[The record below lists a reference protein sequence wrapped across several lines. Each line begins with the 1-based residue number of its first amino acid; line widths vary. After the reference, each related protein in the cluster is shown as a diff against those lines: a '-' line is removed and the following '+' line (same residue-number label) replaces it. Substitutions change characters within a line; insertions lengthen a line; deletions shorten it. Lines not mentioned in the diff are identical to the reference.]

1 VEVALQPPR
10 GGRRTGTVKRIV
22 APSPLRETP
31 QCPVFD
37 RCGGCD
43 WQYLAYDGQIA
54 WKRRILVEN
63 LQRIG
68 GLTVDETAVT
78 AVSGAPYGYRSRV
91 RLHRGPDGSGFYAR
105 NSKEVV
111 AIRHCPVATDG
122 INALLAAAAD
132 GTVPRIADGATL
144 VDGGEAVYRSDRDR
158 RSRIMFADVPFTCA
172 TAGFSQSNR
181 ALLPELGRLM
191 AATVH
196 TDVLIDLYAGAGLL
210 PVLVATYRDAPVR
223 RVVCVEPDR
232 RNTAYITENIAAV
245 APTAAV
251 RVIPRTA
258 EGAVSGLTADSRTT
272 VLLDPPRG
280 GLNKTVRRWLL
291 AAAERSAGTA
301 APDIVYL
308 SCDSA
313 ALSRDIAALSEGYV
327 VESLTVIDFFPQTA
341 HIETLAVLR
350 PRVAEEGEEAG
361 RPV

>member
-1 VEVALQPPR
+1 MEVAVNELR
-10 GGRRTGTVKRIV
+10 GGRRTGVLNRIV
-22 APSPLRETP
+22 HPSPLRRTP

-43 WQYLAYDGQIA
+43 WQHIIYDGQLA

-68 GLTVDETAVT
+68 GITIDETDVPT
-78 AVSGAPYGYRSRV
+78 ISGAPFGYRSRIRV
-91 RLHRGPDGSGFYAR
+91 HRGSDGSGFYAR
-105 NSKEVV
+105 HSNEVV
-111 AIRHCPVATDG
+111 TIRHCPVATDG
-122 INALLAAAAD
+122 INALLAAATD

-144 VDGGEAVYRSDRDR
+144 VDGGEKVYRSDRDR
-158 RSRIMFADVPFTCA
+158 RSRIVIADASFTCA

-181 ALLPELGRLM
+181 ALLPELGRLL
-191 AATVH
+191 AKAVR
-196 TDVLIDLYAGAGLL
+196 TDTLIDLYAGAGLL
-210 PVLVATYRDAPVR
+210 PVLVATFRDAPLM

-232 RNTAYITENIAAV
+232 RNTQYIEANIAAA
-245 APTAAV
+245 APMAKV

-258 EGAVSGLTADSRTT
+258 EGAVSGLSLDRGTT

-280 GLNKTVRRWLL
+280 GLNKTVRRRLL
-291 AAAERSAGTA
+291 AAGERSGRAS

-313 ALSRDIAALSEGYV
+313 ALARDLAALRDTYTV
-327 VESLTVIDFFPQTA
+327 ASLTVIDFFPQTA

-350 PRVAEEGEEAG
+350 PRVGDQGEETG